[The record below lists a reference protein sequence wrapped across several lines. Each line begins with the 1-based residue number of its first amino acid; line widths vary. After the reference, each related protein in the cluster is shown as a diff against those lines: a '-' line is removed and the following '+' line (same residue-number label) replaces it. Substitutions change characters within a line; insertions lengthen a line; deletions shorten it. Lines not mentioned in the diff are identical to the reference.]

1 MATPTH
7 LYPGVN
13 LALREMP
20 EREFNFKD
28 EYLFYPIGFPE
39 YPGSESI
46 IMPVKEVAMMILMD
60 IFTDKPDWHKKVFDE
75 TIVQKWRDEARQQG
89 EDGLYARI
97 LQDKL
102 GQGPRKPRDRI
113 ITDAAFDY
121 CVEELRG
128 KAMYFAQSGLI
139 PTFDGPGNTI
149 IKSDSFIDENLHQ
162 DLNRACYTLWKDQ
175 EGNVDWHPRSNDMV
189 QNLIHPSMH
198 NFVYGISSAPGT
210 KGLLLIIN
218 RSFTVH
224 SDEVVGVSNALDF
237 MGKGEPVRGQTPL
250 VRENEF
256 RSKFGIG
263 SGKVL
268 PEYWSDK
275 YQWLPA
281 NVGFREDGSAE
292 FTSYVNNLHPT
303 KFPEIYR
310 TIERL
315 VDRVIP
321 AWNHCLREV
330 PRFGDETFA
339 GRDKSRFEWIHE
351 AFDED
356 DDLWTPEF
364 DVKEFRHK
372 DVELTHQELRDLEE
386 ECYHDAE
393 DPVEFDEDEYQRRMN
408 EGLPPL
414 TPNVDDEAMAEV
426 KWVKYRDTILPDPK
440 PFEEVDYTPKQSLQE
455 KFKKDGLQI
464 IVKMVSIELTP
475 EKPEFSAGSWHLEG
489 QMNEKIAATV
499 LYYFDSENVTL
510 SHLSFRMQTSSYLN
524 DDIKAGQ
531 DGYNY
536 LERVYGTDLGAQGG
550 FARSCVQSY
559 GDVGTP
565 EGRLLAF
572 PNVFQHR
579 VSSFKLQDPT
589 KTGHRRFIAFWPV
602 DPHRRI
608 LSTANVPP
616 QQNDWWTGGGEVPR
630 GLMDVEE
637 ARAHRLKLMDER
649 TAEKARFHW
658 EAIDY
663 NFCEH

>member
-1 MATPTH
+1 
-7 LYPGVN
+7 
-13 LALREMP
+13 MP

-28 EYLFYPIGFPE
+28 EYLFYPIEFPE

-128 KAMYFAQSGLI
+128 KARYFAQSGLI
-139 PTFDGPGNTI
+139 PTLDGPGNTI
-149 IKSDSFIDENLHQ
+149 IKSDSFIDENLRR

-198 NFVYGISSAPGT
+198 NSVYD
-210 KGLLLIIN
+210 
-218 RSFTVH
+218 RSPFIQ
-224 SDEVVGVSNALDF
+224 DEVVGVSNALDF

-256 RSKFGIG
+256 RSQFGIG

-281 NVGFREDGSAE
+281 NVEFRQDGSAE

-315 VDRVIP
+315 VERVIP
-321 AWNHCLREV
+321 AWDHCLREF
-330 PRFGDETFA
+330 PRFGDEAFA
-339 GRDKSRFEWIHE
+339 GRDKSRFEWMHE

-356 DDLWTPEF
+356 DDLWTPE
-364 DVKEFRHK
+364 
-372 DVELTHQELRDLEE
+372 
-386 ECYHDAE
+386 
-393 DPVEFDEDEYQRRMN
+393 MN

-426 KWVKYRDTILPDPK
+426 KWVKYRDAILPDPK
-440 PFEEVDYTPKQSLQE
+440 SFEEIDYTPKQSLQE

-475 EKPEFSAGSWHLEG
+475 EKPGFSAGSWHLEG
-489 QMNEKIAATV
+489 QMNEKIAATA
-499 LYYFDSENVTL
+499 LYYFDSENVTP
-510 SHLSFRMQTSSYLN
+510 SRLSFRMQTSS
-524 DDIKAGQ
+524 
-531 DGYNY
+531 
-536 LERVYGTDLGAQGG
+536 VYGTDLGAQGG

-579 VSSFKLQDPT
+579 VSSFKL
-589 KTGHRRFIAFWPV
+589 
-602 DPHRRI
+602 
-608 LSTANVPP
+608 
-616 QQNDWWTGGGEVPR
+616 
-630 GLMDVEE
+630 
-637 ARAHRLKLMDER
+637 
-649 TAEKARFHW
+649 
-658 EAIDY
+658 
-663 NFCEH
+663 